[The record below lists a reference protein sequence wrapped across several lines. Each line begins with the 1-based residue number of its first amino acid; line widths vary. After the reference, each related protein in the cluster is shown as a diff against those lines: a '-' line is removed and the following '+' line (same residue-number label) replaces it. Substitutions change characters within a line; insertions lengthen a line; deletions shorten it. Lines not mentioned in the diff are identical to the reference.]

1 MRISY
6 EKTFFLYPLAHLL
19 YNNIEKYVRGFMKK
33 EKIIVKT
40 DGRNRITI
48 PKGMAKG
55 SGVLYRIYEEDGKII
70 LAPVLEVP
78 KEDMW
83 LFDPK
88 NKKIVDELKEA
99 LLEKAEIDLGSFKNH
114 LKKK

>member
-1 MRISY
+1 
-6 EKTFFLYPLAHLL
+6 
-19 YNNIEKYVRGFMKK
+19 
-33 EKIIVKT
+33 
-40 DGRNRITI
+40 
-48 PKGMAKG
+48 MAKG